1 MKNEMGPHRALVPL
15 LDTQQATPLRQRV
28 HLPQDECMGKAEMAG
43 EGAAVTSNTR
53 MGCSKQTRL
62 DRCQPSDMLL
72 QLSRERQETIDVG
85 RDFAHAASR
94 LRNVTMID
102 LEVGV
107 SLSSPALPSG
117 TSTFSSG

>member
-1 MKNEMGPHRALVPL
+1 
-15 LDTQQATPLRQRV
+15 
-28 HLPQDECMGKAEMAG
+28 MGKAEMAG
-43 EGAAVTSNTR
+43 EGAAVASDPR

-62 DRCQPSDMLL
+62 DRCQPSDMFL